1 MHTNSRNHLD
11 SPAVFPGVCYERH
24 SRMTSTLYVAL
35 ISPAR
40 LDTLQVYLPLCS
52 GIRFFKLSVHFLW
65 RPWPTSCSVSGLSS
79 FSHTMSG
86 RGFPPAVH
94 LSRTELPTGRAITLF
109 LILAGWVKR
118 GGTWRWRKK
127 KKTINRSLLIS
138 KYFSFHLKFDIISNA
153 LMYLYRKFK
162 CPAHHHHHHHQ
173 KLLLTF
179 FCSTKQEQLNWMD
192 V

>member
-52 GIRFFKLSVHFLW
+52 GIRFFKLSVHFFW

-118 GGTWRWRKK
+118 GGTWRWRRKK
-127 KKTINRSLLIS
+127 KKPINRSLLIS
-138 KYFSFHLKFDIISNA
+138 KYFSFHLKFDIISNVII
-153 LMYLYRKFK
+153 K
-162 CPAHHHHHHHQ
+162 HHHQ

-179 FCSTKQEQLNWMD
+179 
-192 V
+192 